1 MVQISFATLAVIVG
15 VLSQTALAAPSE
27 KRAASCSFP
36 NPSASTNVKL
46 SAARTIK
53 AGETFDGKNVRYGRG
68 VTCGGQKEGGT
79 KDAVFILESGATL
92 S

>member
-1 MVQISFATLAVIVG
+1 MVQISFTTLAVIAG

-53 AGETFDGKNVRYGRG
+53 AGETFDGKYNAPVRLPAHPY
-68 VTCGGQKEGGT
+68 
-79 KDAVFILESGATL
+79 A
-92 S
+92 

>member
-1 MVQISFATLAVIVG
+1 MVQLSFAALAVIAG

-53 AGETFDGKNVRYGRG
+53 AGESFDGKFDAPVRPRTHPYARIG
-68 VTCGGQKEGGT
+68 
-79 KDAVFILESGATL
+79 S
-92 S
+92 

>member
-1 MVQISFATLAVIVG
+1 MVQISFATFAVIAG
-15 VLSQTALAAPSE
+15 VLSQTALAAPLE

-53 AGETFDGKNVRYGRG
+53 AGESFDGKSGTPVRLCTHPHARI
-68 VTCGGQKEGGT
+68 
-79 KDAVFILESGATL
+79 DL
-92 S
+92 